1 MIADLEPPKI
11 DANGIPILPGYRKPF
26 TSESAKRYS
35 LKALEVRT
43 HNRQA
48 RLLAAKT
55 QMPSSAVEIAA
66 IISATL
72 RQYRR
77 CLAACVASTS
87 GKEAAM
93 WSRAAKDAFDC
104 WQSLLGNST
113 TRSKRGSTKHIAHVS
128 PMANVEPIAS
138 QKSPQKSDAV
148 EPVSTSETTVQS
160 SQVVPESS
168 GNQSSNPTSAFSA
181 SDRAAS
187 TSDVPF

>member
-113 TRSKRGSTKHIAHVS
+113 TRSKRGSTKHLAHVS

-138 QKSPQKSDAV
+138 QKVSP
-148 EPVSTSETTVQS
+148 SETTIQS
-160 SQVVPESS
+160 TSPINKDASQVKPE
-168 GNQSSNPTSAFSA
+168 GNSANLTSERSRVVQNHAVLPKLLA
-181 SDRAAS
+181 DG
-187 TSDVPF
+187 